1 MAKIGNIY
9 LGGKEPKTPDSEHF
23 LSRIAF
29 PLKSESEIDYIWES
43 QDSHWQ
49 VEIKQNHAHAVARSR
64 DPQAYDNLVTS
75 GLEQIQRCLD
85 IIAVKKLG
93 TLVLDHPEINHIAL
107 FQRNGETI
115 LRHFSVATLGIETKV
130 SVEVRDKD
138 GNIKPSDP
146 IPEPTWT
153 WAFRYYRLSQA
164 SQDIFEAYRNLF
176 LSLEALLNSI
186 RPYLRGEGERTWLK
200 NALSEVATKVQ
211 LANHT
216 SATIADPIEYF
227 MKNQYED
234 IRCRLFHARYPDALL
249 PHEEL
254 NPTDVLAAYEVLL
267 RLWRDIA
274 ETYLQV
280 PRAGAVVTYQGFKLW
295 MDGVFKRPLSLH
307 FTEDNSLPRKED
319 TQVSPLGLTT
329 FEFEQSRYFGETKP
343 GIVSWQGE
351 IALLDIHKHLCI
363 HRICSL
369 VDGTLLNVDFIGNG
383 LSLSGVDIFQTDQ
396 SMRLLNRGQPKTT
409 F

>member
-1 MAKIGNIY
+1 MANIGNIY
-9 LGGKEPKTPDSEHF
+9 LGGKELEAPDSEHF
-23 LSRIAF
+23 PSGIAF
-29 PLKSESEIDYIWES
+29 PLRGESEIDYIWES

-49 VEIKQNHAHAVARSR
+49 VELKKDHIYAVARSH
-64 DPQAYDNLVTS
+64 DLLAYDNLVTS
-75 GLEQIQRCLD
+75 GLEQMQRRLD

-93 TLVLDHPEINHIAL
+93 ILILDHPEINHIAL
-107 FQRNGETI
+107 FQRNGEII
-115 LRHFSVATLGIETKV
+115 LRHFSVDILGVKISV

-146 IPEPTWT
+146 IPEPIWT

-176 LSLEALLNSI
+176 LSFEALLNAI
-186 RPYLRGEGERTWLK
+186 YPKQKEKERKWLE
-200 NALSEVATKVQ
+200 NALSEIAAEVP

-216 SATIADPIEYF
+216 PGTIEDPIDYF
-227 MKNQYED
+227 METQYTN
-234 IRCRLFHARYPDALL
+234 IRCRVFHAKYPDALL

-254 NPTDVLAAYEVLL
+254 NPTDVLVAYEALL
-267 RLWRDIA
+267 RLWRDVA
-274 ETYLQV
+274 ETYFQV
-280 PRAGAVVTYQGFKLW
+280 PRAGGVVTYQGFKFW
-295 MDGVFKRPLSLH
+295 IDGVFSRPLSLH
-307 FTEDNSLPRKED
+307 FTEDNSLPREDD

-329 FEFEQSRYFGETKP
+329 FKFERSRYLGETKP

-351 IALLDIHKHLCI
+351 ISLLDIHKNLSI
-363 HRICSL
+363 HRICSS
-369 VDGTLLNVDFIGNG
+369 VDKTLLNVAFIKNG
-383 LSLSGVDIFQTDQ
+383 LSPLGADVFQTHQ

>member
-1 MAKIGNIY
+1 MRY
-9 LGGKEPKTPDSEHF
+9 
-23 LSRIAF
+23 
-29 PLKSESEIDYIWES
+29 ESEIDYIWES

-49 VEIKQNHAHAVARSR
+49 VELRRGHIHVVARSR
-64 DPQAYDNLVTS
+64 EPRTYDNLVLS

-93 TLVLDHPEINHIAL
+93 ILMLDHPEINHIAL
-107 FQRNGETI
+107 FQPDGETI
-115 LRHFSVATLGIETKV
+115 LRHFFISTLGIETKV

-186 RPYLRGEGERTWLK
+186 RPKSPREGERTWLK
-200 NALSEVATKVQ
+200 NALSEVAAKVK

-216 SATIADPIEYF
+216 PKTITDPIEYF

-234 IRCRLFHARYPDALL
+234 IRCRLFHAKYPDALL

-254 NPTDVLAAYEVLL
+254 NPTDVMAAYEVLL
-267 RLWRDIA
+267 RLWRDIS
-274 ETYLQV
+274 ETYFQV
-280 PRAGAVVTYQGFKLW
+280 PRAGGVFTYQGFKLL
-295 MDGVFKRPLSLH
+295 MDGAFKRPLSLQ
-307 FTEDNSLPRKED
+307 FTEDNSPAQKDD

-329 FEFEQSRYFGETKP
+329 FEFEQSKYWGETKP
-343 GIVSWQGE
+343 GIVSWQGD
-351 IALLDIHKHLCI
+351 ISLLDIHRKLSI
-363 HRICSL
+363 HRVCSL
-369 VDGTLLNVDFIGNG
+369 VDKTLMNVDFIGDG
-383 LSLSGVDIFQTDQ
+383 LSPSGADIFQTYQ

>member
-9 LGGKEPKTPDSEHF
+9 LGGKESEIPDSEHF
-23 LSRIAF
+23 PSGIAF
-29 PLKSESEIDYIWES
+29 PLKSESVIDYIWES

-49 VEIKQNHAHAVARSR
+49 VELKQDHIHAVARSR

-93 TLVLDHPEINHIAL
+93 ILILDHPEINHIAL
-107 FQRNGETI
+107 FQKNEETI
-115 LRHFSVATLGIETKV
+115 IKYFSVVSLGIETKV

-138 GNIKPSDP
+138 GNIKPSAP
-146 IPEPTWT
+146 IPEPSWT

-176 LSLEALLNSI
+176 LSLEALLNIIHPKQPS
-186 RPYLRGEGERTWLK
+186 ENERKWLE
-200 NALSEVATKVQ
+200 NALSEIAVKVP

-216 SATIADPIEYF
+216 PATITDPIDYF
-227 MKNQYED
+227 METQYTN
-234 IRCRLFHARYPDALL
+234 IRCRLFHAKYPDALL

-254 NPTDVLAAYEVLL
+254 NPTDILVAYEVLL

-274 ETYLQV
+274 ETYFQV
-280 PRAGAVVTYQGFKLW
+280 PRAGSVFTYQGFKFL
-295 MDGVFKRPLSLH
+295 MDGVFKHPLSLH
-307 FTEDNSLPRKED
+307 FTEDNSPPRKDD

-329 FEFEQSRYFGETKP
+329 FEFEQSRYLGETKP

-351 IALLDIHKHLCI
+351 ISLLDIHKHLSI
-363 HRICSL
+363 HRVCSL
-369 VDGTLLNVDFIGNG
+369 VDKTLMNVDSIKDG
-383 LSLSGVDIFQTDQ
+383 LSPSGVDVFQTYQ

>member
-1 MAKIGNIY
+1 MAKIGNMW
-9 LGGKEPKTPDSEHF
+9 LGGKEPEAPNSEHF
-23 LSRIAF
+23 PSGIAF
-29 PLKSESEIDYIWES
+29 PVKCESKIDYIWES

-49 VEIKQNHAHAVARSR
+49 VELKQNHVHAVARSR
-64 DPQAYDNLVTS
+64 DPQAYDSLVTS

-93 TLVLDHPEINHIAL
+93 ILVLDHPEINHIAL
-107 FQRNGETI
+107 FQRSEETI

-146 IPEPTWT
+146 IPEPTWA

-176 LSLEALLNSI
+176 LSLEALLSNI
-186 RPYLRGEGERTWLK
+186 RPRLQSERERTWLEK
-200 NALSEVATKVQ
+200 ALSEVATRVQ

-216 SATIADPIEYF
+216 PATVADPIKYF
-227 MKNQYED
+227 MKTQYTNV
-234 IRCRLFHARYPDALL
+234 RCRLFHAKYPDALL

-254 NPTDVLAAYEVLL
+254 NPTDVLAAYEALL
-267 RLWRDIA
+267 RLWCDIA
-274 ETYLQV
+274 ETYFQV
-280 PRAGAVVTYQGFKLW
+280 PRAGGVVTYQGFKFW
-295 MDGVFKRPLSLH
+295 MDGVFKRPLSLC
-307 FTEDNSLPRKED
+307 FTEDNSPPRKDD

-329 FEFEQSRYFGETKP
+329 FEFEQSRYLGETTP

-351 IALLDIHKHLCI
+351 MSLLDIHKDLCI

-369 VDGTLLNVDFIGNG
+369 VDGTLLNVDFIRNG
-383 LSLSGVDIFQTDQ
+383 LSPFGADIFQTYQ
-396 SMRLLNRGQPKTT
+396 SMRLLNRGQPRVT

>member
-1 MAKIGNIY
+1 MAKTGNIY
-9 LGGKEPKTPDSEHF
+9 LGGKESETPNSEHF
-23 LSRIAF
+23 PSGIAF
-29 PLKSESEIDYIWES
+29 PLKCESEIDYIRES

-64 DPQAYDNLVTS
+64 DPQAYNNLVTS

-107 FQRNGETI
+107 FQRNVKTI

-130 SVEVRDKD
+130 SAEVRDKD
-138 GNIKPSDP
+138 GNIKPSAP

-176 LSLEALLNSI
+176 LSLEALLNNIS
-186 RPYLRGEGERTWLK
+186 PKQPSEKERKWLE
-200 NALSEVATKVQ
+200 NALSVIATKVS
-211 LANHT
+211 LADHT
-216 SATIADPIEYF
+216 TATTAAPIEYF
-227 MKNQYED
+227 IKTQYTN
-234 IRCRLFHARYPDALL
+234 IRCRLFHAKYPDALL

-254 NPTDVLAAYEVLL
+254 NPTDVLIAYEALL

-274 ETYLQV
+274 ETYFQV
-280 PRAGAVVTYQGFKLW
+280 PRAGGVVTYQGFKSW

-329 FEFEQSRYFGETKP
+329 FEFEQSRYLGETKS

-351 IALLDIHKHLCI
+351 ITLLDSHKHLSI

-369 VDGTLLNVDFIGNG
+369 VDKTLVTVDFIKNG
-383 LSLSGVDIFQTDQ
+383 LAPSGADVFQTFQ
-396 SMRLLNRGQPKTT
+396 SMRLLNRGQPKTS